1 MGPAWE
7 HPGSVLPKKP
17 VASTPNVQVSSR
29 VTTSR
34 RMAPHGLTIRNM
46 QRTPNNPSFNARP
59 LKALAAFA
67 LGALA
72 LAGLPATAQ
81 EIAAPVSVPATA
93 SAGSEME
100 GLMAYVLKARQ
111 MSADDLAAELREQ
124 RRLHEAGNDVATLKL
139 ALVMADQ
146 PNVQEQDITALLQ
159 PLFEESRGTKP
170 ELRAFAL
177 LVARD
182 MQDRKRM
189 KETLAST
196 QNRLRDAQRSQE
208 ASEAKAAQMR
218 RQIDDL
224 QNKIN
229 AFMMMEQSILKR
241 GR

>member
-1 MGPAWE
+1 MTRSSNKPA
-7 HPGSVLPKKP
+7 
-17 VASTPNVQVSSR
+17 VS
-29 VTTSR
+29 
-34 RMAPHGLTIRNM
+34 
-46 QRTPNNPSFNARP
+46 RP
-59 LKALAAFA
+59 LKALAT
-67 LGALA
+67 LA
-72 LAGLPATAQ
+72 LAVMATAMLPAYGQESAPSTAPS
-81 EIAAPVSVPATA
+81 AAATG
-93 SAGSEME
+93 AGEME

-111 MSADDLAAELREQ
+111 MTPEALAVELREQ
-124 RRLHEAGNDVATLKL
+124 RRLHEAGNDTATLKL

-146 PNVQEQDITALLQ
+146 PGVQEQEITALLQ

-177 LVARD
+177 LITRD

-218 RQIDDL
+218 RQIDEL

>member
-1 MGPAWE
+1 M
-7 HPGSVLPKKP
+7 
-17 VASTPNVQVSSR
+17 TR
-29 VTTSR
+29 TS
-34 RMAPHGLTIRNM
+34 
-46 QRTPNNPSFNARP
+46 NNLIPARP
-59 LKALAAFA
+59 LSALVAMTFAVMASVAMPA
-67 LGALA
+67 LGQETTPSTTP
-72 LAGLPATAQ
+72 AGTSTA
-81 EIAAPVSVPATA
+81 
-93 SAGSEME
+93 AGEME
-100 GLMAYVLKARQ
+100 GLMAYVLKARL
-111 MSADDLAAELREQ
+111 MTPEALAVEMREQ
-124 RRLHEAGNDVATLKL
+124 RLLHEAGNDTATLKL
-139 ALVMADQ
+139 ALIMADQ

-177 LVARD
+177 LISRD

-218 RQIDDL
+218 RQIDEL